1 MVGAEPVITLNV
13 ANDGNSAVN
22 GSVSCL
28 IRPAGGSDTNWV
40 ARAPAVPIVLKGGS
54 TQEIT
59 LSVTAGSL
67 DTAGTYEL
75 VVFLRQDIGG
85 LSHETRVQFPDN
97 ITVK

>member
-1 MVGAEPVITLNV
+1 M
-13 ANDGNSAVN
+13 
-22 GSVSCL
+22 
-28 IRPAGGSDTNWV
+28 
-40 ARAPAVPIVLKGGS
+40 
-54 TQEIT
+54 
-59 LSVTAGSL
+59 TAGNL